1 MLALLGLGLWALVN
15 GGLVM
20 LGWSEL
26 PIVSLTLGLAGACA
40 IITIGTLLAR
50 MGWLNF
56 FRFCGEHSIVIY
68 LAFFLPMASTR
79 TLLLK
84 TGVIHDIGMVSL
96 IVTVVGVAGA
106 LLIWRAALAAH
117 ANFLFERPDAF
128 WIAPRKAGG
137 TLQAAE

>member
-1 MLALLGLGLWALVN
+1 MLAIAGLALWALVN
-15 GGLVM
+15 GGVVVSGM
-20 LGWSEL
+20 SEL

-40 IITIGTLLAR
+40 IITVGTLLAR
-50 MGWLNF
+50 MHWLNIL
-56 FRFCGEHSIVIY
+56 RFCGKHSIVIY

-84 TGVIHDIGMVSL
+84 TGIVPDIGMVSL

-106 LLIWRAALAAH
+106 LLIWRAALAVH

-128 WIAPRKAGG
+128 WIAPKKAS
-137 TLQAAE
+137 TRLQPAE

>member
-1 MLALLGLGLWALVN
+1 VASGY
-15 GGLVM
+15 
-20 LGWSEL
+20 SEL
-26 PIVSLTLGLAGACA
+26 PMISLMLGLAGACA

-50 MGWLNF
+50 MHWLNF
-56 FRFCGEHSIVIY
+56 LRFCGEHSIVIY

-96 IVTVVGVAGA
+96 IVTIVGVAGA
-106 LLIWRAALAAH
+106 LLIWRTALAVH

-128 WIAPRKAGG
+128 WIAPKKAGAA
-137 TLQAAE
+137 LQAAE